1 MFGNLGWEEILVLA
15 VVGLI
20 IFGPDRLPKAA
31 QDAARVLRELRTM
44 ARGAADDLRSELGP
58 EIADLDLR
66 SFHPRR
72 IVEDAFFGDDEAAT
86 AGVAQTSTQPL
97 ADNERPPFDTDA
109 T

>member
-1 MFGNLGWEEILVLA
+1 MFNNLGWEEILVLA
-15 VVGLI
+15 LVGLI
-20 IFGPDRLPKAA
+20 IFGPDRLPKAV
-31 QDAARVLRELRTM
+31 QDATRVLRQLRTM

-58 EIADLDLR
+58 EIADLDIR

-72 IVEDAFFGDDEAAT
+72 IVQDALFGDDEPAT
-86 AGVAQTSTQPL
+86 AGVAPSTSLPL